1 MSPLLKTPRTR
12 RGYLA
17 EIVCAS
23 AIWIVNLWQLA
34 SHFHAMT
41 FIAATTAVMIFLIVP
56 AEIARA
62 SAGLRRTA

>member
-1 MSPLLKTPRTR
+1 MNPLAKAPRTR

-41 FIAATTAVMIFLIVP
+41 FLAATTAIMIFLIVP
-56 AEIARA
+56 VEIARA
-62 SAGLRRTA
+62 STGLRRTA